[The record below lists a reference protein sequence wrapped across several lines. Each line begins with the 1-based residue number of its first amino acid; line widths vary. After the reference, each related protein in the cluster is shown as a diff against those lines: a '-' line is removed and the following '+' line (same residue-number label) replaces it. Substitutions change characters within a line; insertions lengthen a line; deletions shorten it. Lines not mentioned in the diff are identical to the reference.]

1 MRKLRLG
8 TRILLLGWV
17 LFAMM
22 TLTAVIGYWGI
33 SSTDAAF
40 EKAVGVES
48 RGVELL
54 HEIQLSMATVS
65 AEEGEVLSAG
75 TNATEF
81 TEAFEQADAAL
92 AILEESIAELDE
104 ISGEHAHEEHGENEW
119 EVAKESISAW
129 IELHEELHH
138 EATAFFEANPNP
150 VGSEPGLLALAELH
164 MGAEQDAF
172 DAATEALEEI
182 VNDEHLALEQTVS
195 DAESTAHLAK
205 TGILAQSGLVLVVLV
220 FLAILF
226 WRSFSGPLAQ
236 LVSFAQTVSDGDL
249 TVTGAV
255 EGRDEITDLTVALN
269 TMIEKLR
276 TAVTDIQGIA
286 SSVAVG
292 AQQSSAGSQQLSQG
306 ASEQAAAAEEVSSSI
321 EQMVASIR
329 QNAENAHQGDV
340 IAAESA
346 REAEEGAAAVAET
359 EKSMRDIAERI
370 SIIEEI
376 ARQTN
381 LLALNAA
388 IEAARAGEH
397 GRGFAVVAAEVRKL
411 AERSQKAASEIT
423 AVAKSSV
430 DVAATAG
437 ARLEAILPSISKT
450 AELVQEISVSS
461 AEQARGAEQISQAVS
476 QLDQVVQQN
485 AAASEEM
492 ASTAEELSTQAEQMQ
507 AAVSFFR
514 VAGAEQSAA
523 HEKATA
529 RADRAVGASDVAAA
543 SDPPAGT
550 ETIEEGVIID
560 LEASDDD
567 YERF

>member
-236 LVSFAQTVSDGDL
+236 LVSFAQTVSDG
-249 TVTGAV
+249 
-255 EGRDEITDLTVALN
+255 DLTVALN